1 MATHSCVRFLDHT
14 ADVGLDATAPTL
26 PELFRA
32 AADGMFQL
40 LLGGACTGTA
50 LDEGIPTDRQLALR
64 ADDAA
69 ALLSAWLRELLYLYD
84 VAGLCPVS
92 VEFTHLDARRL
103 EASVRFGHVVAT
115 PLREIKG
122 VTYHQLAVR
131 RQGRSW
137 HARVVFDV

>member
-1 MATHSCVRFLDHT
+1 MSTRSCVRFLDHT
-14 ADVGLDATAPTL
+14 ADVGLEITAPTL
-26 PELFRA
+26 GELYRA

-40 LLGGACTGTA
+40 LLGIGYTRTA
-50 LDEGIPTDRQLALR
+50 LNAGSPDDRHLALR

-69 ALLSAWLRELLYLYD
+69 TLLSAWLRELLYLYE
-84 VAGLCPVS
+84 VSGLCPVN
-92 VEFTHLDARRL
+92 VEFAQLDARRL
-103 EASVRFGHVVAT
+103 EANVRFGHLDAI

-131 RQGRSW
+131 QEGRSW